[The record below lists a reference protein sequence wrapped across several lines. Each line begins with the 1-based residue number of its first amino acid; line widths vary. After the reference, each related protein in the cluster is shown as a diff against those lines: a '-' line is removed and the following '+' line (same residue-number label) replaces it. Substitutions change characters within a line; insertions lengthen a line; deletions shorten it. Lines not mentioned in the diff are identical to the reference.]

1 MKDRQSNHH
10 LKYSSFPIFPSQV
23 VGAFIFCIQI
33 GKWSPMSFIWIA
45 LFLKTPAEIFCRWM
59 MIIRSHMATRL
70 RQDLHQCLSLHLCC
84 WSGGCAFVRSAT
96 SGRVEP
102 TSGSRGSGAGRF
114 GRWGDK
120 ETCGIM
126 WPCPKM
132 MYWSYPQNLLLD
144 FTFFYENSYFCRVHS
159 IFGYTPFR
167 GKPICLWA
175 SEYPRFDPRSREDV
189 DCSAYCATLDFVCGL
204 ELCKLVIRRL
214 LWGAIL
220 KIFEQHLG
228 LAWHFTVGF
237 FAESDA
243 FCRFYVHPGMETVN
257 LVVQG
262 FDFLPVF
269 LITYMIG
276 QMWSRGNEKR

>member
-1 MKDRQSNHH
+1 
-10 LKYSSFPIFPSQV
+10 
-23 VGAFIFCIQI
+23 
-33 GKWSPMSFIWIA
+33 MSFNWIA

-126 WPCPKM
+126 WKM

-144 FTFFYENSYFCRVHS
+144 FTVFYENSYFCRVHS
-159 IFGYTPFR
+159 ILGYTPFW

-175 SEYPRFDPRSREDV
+175 KFQETRTGWFVLFEDHLMFRIPPFWPKITRR
-189 DCSAYCATLDFVCGL
+189 C
-204 ELCKLVIRRL
+204 RL
-214 LWGAIL
+214 LCIL
-220 KIFEQHLG
+220 CHLRFRLWIG
-228 LAWHFTVGF
+228 IVQTCDSSTALRSNTQDFWAASWLCMALH
-237 FAESDA
+237 
-243 FCRFYVHPGMETVN
+243 CRLLCGIWC
-257 LVVQG
+257 
-262 FDFLPVF
+262 FL
-269 LITYMIG
+269 
-276 QMWSRGNEKR
+276 

>member
-1 MKDRQSNHH
+1 MAPPDASSALRQYYHTKVETLVYVCTSGSSKRFLAKVQYDIRRRFGLRNGGKKDMFAQAFRMGKERAFTHRNLWCFMKDRQSNHH

-159 IFGYTPFR
+159 
-167 GKPICLWA
+167 
-175 SEYPRFDPRSREDV
+175 V
-189 DCSAYCATLDFVCGL
+189 
-204 ELCKLVIRRL
+204 
-214 LWGAIL
+214 
-220 KIFEQHLG
+220 LG
-228 LAWHFTVGF
+228 
-237 FAESDA
+237 
-243 FCRFYVHPGMETVN
+243 
-257 LVVQG
+257 
-262 FDFLPVF
+262 
-269 LITYMIG
+269 
-276 QMWSRGNEKR
+276 